1 MSSPVLVQMA
11 LRQASCDEPDP
22 FPPKAITVDG
32 PPPPSWGPKAF
43 LCASLVPPGPLP
55 TSPVRGE
62 APRFI
67 FGRRVPRGGGGLCGL
82 GAALQW
88 TSCCFL
94 GQQTLAQRARR
105 PWLARVELV
114 GELVRKAQL
123 GHQPNLGFCLL
134 VSQQTLALYFFL
146 AFFALLLFF
155 CWRLGIAAGA
165 AGTRLGC
172 HLALLQWWFTFY
184 TPEARR
190 NTGKQN
196 ASARAR
202 QRRLLFLGPRQDE
215 AAKYLSVN
223 FTRRPVPRGSF
234 RGLLARRTTH

>member
-1 MSSPVLVQMA
+1 M
-11 LRQASCDEPDP
+11 
-22 FPPKAITVDG
+22 
-32 PPPPSWGPKAF
+32 
-43 LCASLVPPGPLP
+43 
-55 TSPVRGE
+55 
-62 APRFI
+62 
-67 FGRRVPRGGGGLCGL
+67 PRGGGGLCGL

-134 VSQQTLALYFFL
+134 VSQQTLALYFFFF
-146 AFFALLLFF
+146 AFALLFCC
-155 CWRLGIAAGA
+155 CWRGGA
-165 AGTRLGC
+165 ARLTRTRLGC
-172 HLALLQWWFTFY
+172 HLGPSAVLVYVLD
-184 TPEARR
+184 ARGVR

-215 AAKYLSVN
+215 ASWRCTA
-223 FTRRPVPRGSF
+223 RGPVGEAY
-234 RGLLARRTTH
+234 GDIIN

>member
-22 FPPKAITVDG
+22 FPPKATTVDG

-62 APRFI
+62 APRSI
-67 FGRRVPRGGGGLCGL
+67 VGRRVPRGGGGLFGL

-105 PWLARVELV
+105 PWLARVARRRTCAEGTTRPPAKPGLLLASVSTDASALFFFCVFLRFFFFFV
-114 GELVRKAQL
+114 GASESL
-123 GHQPNLGFCLL
+123 PEP
-134 VSQQTLALYFFL
+134 LALDWAAIL
-146 AFFALLLFF
+146 PF
-155 CWRLGIAAGA
+155 CSGGLPSTRPRRGA
-165 AGTRLGC
+165 TQANRMPAPGPD
-172 HLALLQWWFTFY
+172 APFTFFG
-184 TPEARR
+184 TAP
-190 NTGKQN
+190 G
-196 ASARAR
+196 
-202 QRRLLFLGPRQDE
+202 
-215 AAKYLSVN
+215 
-223 FTRRPVPRGSF
+223 
-234 RGLLARRTTH
+234 

>member
-62 APRFI
+62 APRSI
-67 FGRRVPRGGGGLCGL
+67 VGRRVPRGGGGLCGL

-134 VSQQTLALYFFL
+134 VSQQTLALYFFF
-146 AFFALLLFF
+146 AFFCASSFF
-155 CWRLGIAAGA
+155 
-165 AGTRLGC
+165 
-172 HLALLQWWFTFY
+172 
-184 TPEARR
+184 
-190 NTGKQN
+190 
-196 ASARAR
+196 
-202 QRRLLFLGPRQDE
+202 
-215 AAKYLSVN
+215 
-223 FTRRPVPRGSF
+223 
-234 RGLLARRTTH
+234 LLAPRNRCRSRWHSIGLPSCPSAVVVYLLHARGEAQHRQTEPAPAL

>member
-1 MSSPVLVQMA
+1 M
-11 LRQASCDEPDP
+11 
-22 FPPKAITVDG
+22 
-32 PPPPSWGPKAF
+32 
-43 LCASLVPPGPLP
+43 
-55 TSPVRGE
+55 
-62 APRFI
+62 
-67 FGRRVPRGGGGLCGL
+67 PRGGGGLCGL

-165 AGTRLGC
+165 AGIRLGC
-172 HLALLQWWFTFY
+172 HLGPSAVVACVLDA
-184 TPEARR
+184 EATR

-196 ASARAR
+196 ASARATA
-202 QRRLLFLGPRQDE
+202 LFTFFGTAP
-215 AAKYLSVN
+215 
-223 FTRRPVPRGSF
+223 G
-234 RGLLARRTTH
+234 

>member
-32 PPPPSWGPKAF
+32 PTPPSWGPKAF

-62 APRFI
+62 APRSI
-67 FGRRVPRGGGGLCGL
+67 VGRRVPRGGGGLFGL

-105 PWLARVELV
+105 PWLARGELV

-134 VSQQTLALYFFL
+134 VSQQTLALYFFF
-146 AFFALLLFF
+146 AFFCASSFFLLAPRNRCRSRWHSIGLPS
-155 CWRLGIAAGA
+155 CPSAVVVY
-165 AGTRLGC
+165 
-172 HLALLQWWFTFY
+172 LLHARG
-184 TPEARR
+184 EA
-190 NTGKQN
+190 QH
-196 ASARAR
+196 R
-202 QRRLLFLGPRQDE
+202 QTECQRPGPTRRLLFLGPRQDE
-215 AAKYLSVN
+215 SSWRCTA
-223 FTRRPVPRGSF
+223 RGPVGEAH
-234 RGLLARRTTH
+234 GDIIN

>member
-62 APRFI
+62 APRSI
-67 FGRRVPRGGGGLCGL
+67 VGRRVPRGGGGLFGL

-105 PWLARVELV
+105 PWLARVARRRTCAE
-114 GELVRKAQL
+114 GTTRPPAK
-123 GHQPNLGFCLL
+123 PGFCLL

-165 AGTRLGC
+165 AGIRLGC
-172 HLALLQWWFTFY
+172 HLGPSAVLVYVLD
-184 TPEARR
+184 ARGVR
-190 NTGKQN
+190 NTGQQY
-196 ASARAR
+196 AAPGR
-202 QRRLLFLGPRQDE
+202 QRGLLFLG
-215 AAKYLSVN
+215 AAPGWV
-223 FTRRPVPRGSF
+223 F
-234 RGLLARRTTH
+234 LALYCSGTGWGGV

>member
-1 MSSPVLVQMA
+1 M
-11 LRQASCDEPDP
+11 
-22 FPPKAITVDG
+22 
-32 PPPPSWGPKAF
+32 AF
-43 LCASLVPPGPLP
+43 LGLVLPFSGLPAAFWGSRHLRSVLGVRGSLV
-55 TSPVRGE
+55 S
-62 APRFI
+62 
-67 FGRRVPRGGGGLCGL
+67 
-82 GAALQW
+82 
-88 TSCCFL
+88 
-94 GQQTLAQRARR
+94 
-105 PWLARVELV
+105 LV

-202 QRRLLFLGPRQDE
+202 RAVYFFWDRARMRRLSTFLSILRVDLSPGDRSE
-215 AAKYLSVN
+215 ACSRAGQPTKTLSISC
-223 FTRRPVPRGSF
+223 F
-234 RGLLARRTTH
+234 A

>member
-1 MSSPVLVQMA
+1 M
-11 LRQASCDEPDP
+11 
-22 FPPKAITVDG
+22 
-32 PPPPSWGPKAF
+32 
-43 LCASLVPPGPLP
+43 CASLVPPGPLP

-62 APRFI
+62 ASRSI

-134 VSQQTLALYFFL
+134 VSQQTLALYFFFF
-146 AFFALLLFF
+146 AFALLFCC
-155 CWRLGIAAGA
+155 CWRGGA
-165 AGTRLGC
+165 ARLTRTRLGC
-172 HLALLQWWFTFY
+172 HLGPSAPVVYLLHARGEAQHRQTECQRPGPTAPLTFFG
-184 TPEARR
+184 TAP
-190 NTGKQN
+190 G
-196 ASARAR
+196 
-202 QRRLLFLGPRQDE
+202 
-215 AAKYLSVN
+215 
-223 FTRRPVPRGSF
+223 
-234 RGLLARRTTH
+234 

>member
-1 MSSPVLVQMA
+1 M
-11 LRQASCDEPDP
+11 
-22 FPPKAITVDG
+22 
-32 PPPPSWGPKAF
+32 
-43 LCASLVPPGPLP
+43 CASLVPPGPLP

-62 APRFI
+62 APRSI

-134 VSQQTLALYFFL
+134 VSQQTLALYFFF
-146 AFFALLLFF
+146 AFFCASSFF
-155 CWRLGIAAGA
+155 
-165 AGTRLGC
+165 
-172 HLALLQWWFTFY
+172 
-184 TPEARR
+184 
-190 NTGKQN
+190 
-196 ASARAR
+196 
-202 QRRLLFLGPRQDE
+202 
-215 AAKYLSVN
+215 
-223 FTRRPVPRGSF
+223 
-234 RGLLARRTTH
+234 LLAPRNRCRSRWHSIGLPSCPSAVVVYLLHARGEAQHRQTECQRPGPTAPLTFFGTAPG

>member
-1 MSSPVLVQMA
+1 M
-11 LRQASCDEPDP
+11 
-22 FPPKAITVDG
+22 
-32 PPPPSWGPKAF
+32 
-43 LCASLVPPGPLP
+43 CASLVPPGPLP

-62 APRFI
+62 APRSI
-67 FGRRVPRGGGGLCGL
+67 VGRRVPRGGGGLFGL

-165 AGTRLGC
+165 AGIRLGC
-172 HLALLQWWFTFY
+172 HLGPSAVLVYVLD
-184 TPEARR
+184 ARGVR
-190 NTGKQN
+190 NTGQQY
-196 ASARAR
+196 AAPGR
-202 QRRLLFLGPRQDE
+202 QRGLLFLG
-215 AAKYLSVN
+215 AAPGWV
-223 FTRRPVPRGSF
+223 F
-234 RGLLARRTTH
+234 LALYCSGTGWGGV

>member
-1 MSSPVLVQMA
+1 M
-11 LRQASCDEPDP
+11 
-22 FPPKAITVDG
+22 
-32 PPPPSWGPKAF
+32 
-43 LCASLVPPGPLP
+43 
-55 TSPVRGE
+55 
-62 APRFI
+62 
-67 FGRRVPRGGGGLCGL
+67 PRGGGGLCGL
-82 GAALQW
+82 GAVLQW

-134 VSQQTLALYFFL
+134 VSQNASALF
-146 AFFALLLFF
+146 FFAFALFLFF
-155 CWRLGIAAGA
+155 CWRIGGIAAGA

>member
-1 MSSPVLVQMA
+1 MA

-62 APRFI
+62 APRSI

-202 QRRLLFLGPRQDE
+202 RAVYFFWDRARMRRLSTFLSILRVDLSPGDRSE
-215 AAKYLSVN
+215 ACSRAGQPTKTLSI
-223 FTRRPVPRGSF
+223 S
-234 RGLLARRTTH
+234 